1 MPESGRDKLDV
12 NQEYISM
19 KNKFL
24 LIVACLAL
32 LLGRSTQAQ
41 DLPIVAVSQF
51 ESTFDNEGYYR
62 AETNPD
68 NYEAMLETQLIKV
81 DRFVVYERNKL
92 DQILSEQGLQNSL
105 SGNGTQ
111 LKIDGVDY
119 LIYGSITKKSTEKKT
134 VNTGQFA
141 SVSYTSTFGVDIKIV
156 DALSGEIR
164 RAEAIEASVDAGN
177 GVATGNFV
185 NTNVSS
191 DSLVEAQ
198 RVVAKKS
205 AALLAESI
213 FPIRVADV
221 DGSDI
226 YLNYGDS
233 ILSVGDQLNIVKEG
247 RQIIDQDTGKLLG
260 SRQTVLGS
268 VEVVS
273 TDSSISIAKF
283 SSDPFNLEPG
293 DLAKISLTASDSQQ
307 NNQRERKGRR
317 I

>member
-1 MPESGRDKLDV
+1 MKLTGNAFYV
-12 NQEYISM
+12 LIS
-19 KNKFL
+19 L
-24 LIVACLAL
+24 LIGVSAH
-32 LLGRSTQAQ
+32 AQ

-62 AETNPD
+62 TETNPD

-81 DRFVVYERNKL
+81 GRFVVYERNKL
-92 DQILSEQGLQNSL
+92 DQILSEQGLQSSL
-105 SGNGTQ
+105 SNNGTQ

-119 LIYGSITKKSTEKKT
+119 LIYGSITKRTTERKSI
-134 VNTGQFA
+134 NTGQFA
-141 SVSYTSTFGVDIKIV
+141 SIKYISTFGVDIKIV

-164 RAEAIEASVDAGN
+164 RAEAIEASIEAGS

-185 NTNVSS
+185 NTDVSN

-213 FPIRVADV
+213 FPIRVADI
-221 DGSDI
+221 DSDDI

-233 ILSVGDQLNIVKEG
+233 ILSTGDQLNIIKEG
-247 RQIIDQDTGKLLG
+247 REIIDRDTGKSLG
-260 SRQTVLGS
+260 SRQTVLGT
-268 VEVVS
+268 VEVVV
-273 TDSSISIAKF
+273 TDDSLSIAKF
-283 SSDPFNLEPG
+283 VGDSFQIEPG
-293 DLAKISLTASDSQQ
+293 DMAKLSLTAREAQQ
-307 NNQRERKGRR
+307 TNQREKRGRK

>member
-1 MPESGRDKLDV
+1 
-12 NQEYISM
+12 M
-19 KNKFL
+19 KTTFL
-24 LIVACLAL
+24 FTAAWLSL
-32 LLGRSTQAQ
+32 LLGTSAQAQ

-62 AETNPD
+62 TETNPD

-81 DRFVVYERNKL
+81 DRFIVYERNKL
-92 DQILSEQGLQNSL
+92 DQILGEQGLQNSL

-177 GVATGNFV
+177 GVATGNFI

-198 RVVAKKS
+198 RMVAKKS

-247 RQIIDQDTGKLLG
+247 REIIDRDTGKSLG
-260 SRQTVLGS
+260 SRQTVLGT
-268 VEVVS
+268 VEVVT
-273 TDSSISIAKF
+273 TDSSLSIAKF
-283 SSDPFNLEPG
+283 ASGSFDVEAG
-293 DLAKISLTASDSQQ
+293 DMAKISLTAGDSQK
-307 NNQRERKGRR
+307 NNQREKRGRR